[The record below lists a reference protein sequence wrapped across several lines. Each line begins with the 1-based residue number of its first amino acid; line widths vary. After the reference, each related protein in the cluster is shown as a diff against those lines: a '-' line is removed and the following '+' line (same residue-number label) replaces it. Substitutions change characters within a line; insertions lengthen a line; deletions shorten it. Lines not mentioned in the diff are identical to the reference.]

1 MAVRL
6 RVPEVDDPDLVA
18 DVSYADG
25 AEAVVKL
32 RGSADKSSTEPL
44 AKLFATVH
52 DELCRRDARVV
63 VVDLTEVD
71 FMAAP
76 CFRQLLAWV
85 TRVQDM
91 ERARRYKLR
100 LRGNKSLPWQTHSLT
115 ALSCFDT
122 ELVTVEG

>member
-1 MAVRL
+1 MAVLL

-25 AEAVVKL
+25 AVVRL

-44 AKLFATVH
+44 AKLFAAIH
-52 DELCRRDARVV
+52 EELCRRDARAV
-63 VVDLTEVD
+63 VVDMTEVD

-85 TRVQDM
+85 NRVQEM
-91 ERARRYKLR
+91 ESARRYKLR
-100 LRGNKSLPWQTHSLT
+100 LRGNKSLPWQIHSLA

-122 ELVTVEG
+122 ELVSVEG